1 MFNSGIDS
9 FNYNGPKKL
18 KLNEQQLINVRIN
31 KAFGGN
37 SRNLK
42 LKHFP
47 KFDINSRLVN
57 NLMKYATNKFKND
70 IISERIRQRFYELN
84 NEE

>member
-1 MFNSGIDS
+1 MIVIKNLDC
-9 FNYNGPKKL
+9 
-18 KLNEQQLINVRIN
+18 LIQELIIN